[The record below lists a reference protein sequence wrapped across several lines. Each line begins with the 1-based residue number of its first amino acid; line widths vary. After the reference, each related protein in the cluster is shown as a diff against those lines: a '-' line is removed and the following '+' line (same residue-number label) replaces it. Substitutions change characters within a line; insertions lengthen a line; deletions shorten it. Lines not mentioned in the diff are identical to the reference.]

1 MSLKLRINLYKKF
14 SVKDSEQFE
23 MILNV
28 KISPKTGNMATLGL
42 QAIGCMFQV
51 QGVLP
56 QGTRKLSI
64 YLCCVDI

>member
-1 MSLKLRINLYKKF
+1 
-14 SVKDSEQFE
+14 

-64 YLCCVDI
+64 YLSLLCGYLNFLGLQDISLGYATGCI